1 MLLRA
6 CRYYWR
12 AIAATVILVVAGS
25 MAISIMVTR
34 PSFKVA
40 YTGDELKCPSM
51 LSAPNGGDYDMYW
64 YGQEATRLTNEQ
76 LDLYVKK
83 SGLGS
88 YTDDALGRVYQRVD
102 MNLALIC
109 SDLKASQQGRLVA
122 TLGVGTFLLAFLA
135 VPYGSVRRGR
145 RES

>member
-12 AIAATVILVVAGS
+12 AIAATVILVVVGV

-34 PSFKVA
+34 PSFRA
-40 YTGDELKCPSM
+40 GNGNEALSCPSM
-51 LSAPNGGDYDMYW
+51 LSPTTGDMYSPYS
-64 YGQEATRLTNEQ
+64 YGQQVSGMSAAQ
-76 LDLYVKK
+76 LDEYFAG
-83 SGLGS
+83 SGLDN
-88 YTDDALGRVYQRVD
+88 YTGDALDHAYQRVN
-102 MNLALIC
+102 MNLALTC